1 MTGWILL
8 ALAVYYLYTHGGL
21 PALGQRPVADTK
33 IDQRLPGGWV
43 IGAPIPQGW
52 RVWRLP
58 DGSQV
63 IIQAGAATAP
73 GGWVQGTHN
82 GELVWFNEQTGEI
95 RAS

>member
-1 MTGWILL
+1 MAGWLIL
-8 ALAVYYLYTHGGL
+8 AAVAYYLLTHPGTLGM
-21 PALGQRPVADTK
+21 LGQRAVLDTK
-33 IDQRLPGGWV
+33 IDQQLPGGWV

-82 GELVWFNEQTGEI
+82 GALVWFNEQTGQI
-95 RAS
+95 Q